1 MCSSDLR
8 NKKKSRGVQK
18 APKKVVDSVE
28 GKSEDMIINIDED
41 AILPQRDENRYEL

>member
-1 MCSSDLR
+1 MRSR

-28 GKSEDMIINIDED
+28 GKNEDMIINVDDD
-41 AILPQRDENRYEL
+41 AILSQRDDNRYKL